1 MSPTGKLSPRVG
13 ELRGPG
19 CTAASAPRRT
29 ENRPP
34 EPRLQPEVRKRQRGR
49 CHPIGWEGRKRGK
62 GALGL
67 EAWDRGGGGG
77 GPQAQSPAA
86 QVRGGECHGCPGSSG
101 SRYCCGAL
109 RPPATGGTVPADPA
123 ASLARTRG
131 RGRGDS
137 HKLQPR
143 PRPRPPRRPP
153 SSRGHC
159 SPRASYLGGSGG
171 FGSGLRAAGCRAGE
185 GEAAAVASEGS
196 PAGGGRA
203 S

>member
-19 CTAASAPRRT
+19 CTAAPVPRRP

-34 EPRLQPEVRKRQRGR
+34 GPRLQPEVRKRQWGR
-49 CHPIGWEGRKRGK
+49 CHPVGWEGRKRGK
-62 GALGL
+62 GARRV
-67 EAWDRGGGGG
+67 EAGEGG

-101 SRYCCGAL
+101 TRYCCGAL
-109 RPPATGGTVPADPA
+109 RPPATGGTVPADPS

-137 HKLQPR
+137 HKLPPR
-143 PRPRPPRRPP
+143 PGPPRRPP

-185 GEAAAVASEGS
+185 GEAAAASEGS